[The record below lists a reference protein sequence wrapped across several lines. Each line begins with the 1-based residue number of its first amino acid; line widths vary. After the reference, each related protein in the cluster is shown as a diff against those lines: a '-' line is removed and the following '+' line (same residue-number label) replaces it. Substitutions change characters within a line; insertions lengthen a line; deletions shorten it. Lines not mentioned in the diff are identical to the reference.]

1 MRSVI
6 NDTLQDALIDF
17 LIDWVGHGYVPDWLR
32 AQALIMAHPD
42 REPEWLAVKTPV
54 IGEDGKW
61 PVDRLTSH
69 TMKIA
74 QGSSDALSR
83 ETYDVLVREDFGARE
98 RYPLRNYEVK
108 RLIGGL
114 RGP

>member
-1 MRSVI
+1 MK
-6 NDTLQDALIDF
+6 
-17 LIDWVGHGYVPDWLR
+17 VG
-32 AQALIMAHPD
+32 
-42 REPEWLAVKTPV
+42 
-54 IGEDGKW
+54 
-61 PVDRLTSH
+61 
-69 TMKIA
+69 

-98 RYPLRNYEVK
+98 RYSLHNYEVK